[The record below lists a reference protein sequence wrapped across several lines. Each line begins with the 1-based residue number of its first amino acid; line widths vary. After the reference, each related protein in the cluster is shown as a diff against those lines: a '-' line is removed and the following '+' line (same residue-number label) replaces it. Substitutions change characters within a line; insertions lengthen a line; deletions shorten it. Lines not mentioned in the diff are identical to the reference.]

1 MEPCFLSA
9 TEAASA
15 IKAGQLSIEE
25 LTRSCLARIEEREP
39 IVRAWLHLDPEL
51 AIRHARDL
59 DNQQM
64 DTPVYGLPVGIKDVM
79 DTLDM
84 PTTHNSPIYR
94 NAWVGRDAA
103 CVAVMRHS
111 GAVILGKTDT
121 VEFAAGGRLAQTTNP
136 HNPAHTP
143 GGSSSGSAAAVADGM
158 VPIALGTQTAGSI
171 IRPASFTGTYGMKPT
186 HGVVSRE
193 GVRMSSPSLDT
204 VGWFGR
210 SADDLCLVARAFR
223 LMEASQTTRPKLAE
237 LKIGLCRTAL
247 WQQAEP
253 AAQTTLEKV
262 AHCLEAAG
270 ARVFELECPNEF
282 TELTNA
288 QLLIE
293 HSEGRASFLPE
304 YLGAYTLLAPD
315 LRERVDNQAHL
326 ASSGLVESYR
336 LAERCRLQFDILF
349 GDSMDAILTLAC
361 GGEAPRGLNT
371 TGDPL
376 FNRAWSLLHAP
387 CICLPASYGPRGLPI
402 GVQLVGARFF
412 DHKLLSIARLIDPI
426 VKHQ

>member
-64 DTPVYGLPVGIKDVM
+64 DTPVIGLPVGIKDVM

-158 VPIALGTQTAGSI
+158 VPIALGDADRRLDHPTCFIHRHIRHETHARSRQPGGCAHVLSI
-171 IRPASFTGTYGMKPT
+171 LGYCGL
-186 HGVVSRE
+186 
-193 GVRMSSPSLDT
+193 VRS
-204 VGWFGR
+204 

-237 LKIGLCRTAL
+237 LKIGLCRTAPR
-247 WQQAEP
+247 QQAEP

-270 ARVFELECPNEF
+270 AQCSNW
-282 TELTNA
+282 NA
-288 QLLIE
+288 
-293 HSEGRASFLPE
+293 P
-304 YLGAYTLLAPD
+304 T
-315 LRERVDNQAHL
+315 
-326 ASSGLVESYR
+326 SS
-336 LAERCRLQFDILF
+336 Q
-349 GDSMDAILTLAC
+349 
-361 GGEAPRGLNT
+361 N
-371 TGDPL
+371 
-376 FNRAWSLLHAP
+376 
-387 CICLPASYGPRGLPI
+387 
-402 GVQLVGARFF
+402 
-412 DHKLLSIARLIDPI
+412 
-426 VKHQ
+426 